1 MNTYETLFIVDPEI
15 GDGEID
21 KTIEIVQD
29 VITSGGGT
37 ILKIDK
43 WGRRQLA
50 YEIQKKRDGF
60 YVLMYFQAPTEVL
73 LELNRRYKLTDTI
86 LRNLVLQ
93 LGKEQVA
100 DLLQSIE
107 SAKSVEA
114 DELAVEA
121 EENPDTQ
128 ETTPEASSE
137 EQKPDTETEDE

>member
-37 ILKIDK
+37 ILKVDK

-60 YVLMYFQAPTEVL
+60 YVLMYFQAPTEAL

-107 SAKSVEA
+107 SAKSLEA
-114 DELAVEA
+114 DEPAVEA
-121 EENPDTQ
+121 EENTDTQ
-128 ETTPEASSE
+128 ETTTEASE

>member
-1 MNTYETLFIVDPEI
+1 VNTYETLFIVDPEI

-37 ILKIDK
+37 ILKVDK

-60 YVLMYFQAPTEVL
+60 YVLMYFQAPTEAL

-107 SAKSVEA
+107 SAKSLEA
-114 DELAVEA
+114 DEPAVEA
-121 EENPDTQ
+121 EENTDTQ
-128 ETTPEASSE
+128 ETTTEASE

>member
-1 MNTYETLFIVDPEI
+1 VNTYETLFIVDPEI

-107 SAKSVEA
+107 SAKSLEA
-114 DELAVEA
+114 DEPAVEA
-121 EENPDTQ
+121 EENTDTQ
-128 ETTPEASSE
+128 ETTTEASE

>member
-1 MNTYETLFIVDPEI
+1 VNTYETLFIVDPEI

-21 KTIEIVQD
+21 KTTEIVRD

-107 SAKSVEA
+107 SAKSLEA
-114 DELAVEA
+114 DEPAVKA
-121 EENPDTQ
+121 EENTDTQ
-128 ETTPEASSE
+128 ETTTEASSE
-137 EQKPDTETEDE
+137 EQKPDTKTEDE